1 MTLISFFRTFYL
13 VIDGGV
19 FYSHEYIPLFRQI
32 YVPLSIYGGY
42 YTSHEEKIYRG
53 NHMVQPLSPPS
64 HCWPAPVRRLPEPV
78 GSTTAVDQF
87 ISVEIPEQGHWMNDT
102 GREDT
107 STV

>member
-1 MTLISFFRTFYL
+1 
-13 VIDGGV
+13 
-19 FYSHEYIPLFRQI
+19 
-32 YVPLSIYGGY
+32 
-42 YTSHEEKIYRG
+42 
-53 NHMVQPLSPPS
+53 MVQPLSPPS

-87 ISVEIPEQGHWMNDT
+87 ISVEIPEKGHWMNDT